1 MGTGLGAQV
10 GLGKDDDIQRLCEP
24 FVEQLRLVAGG
35 LDVSLHRSLFEVLPW
50 YVVVIHLAAIFAMG
64 PPPGIGA
71 DVREVQSGIASQLEI
86 DADSSVAPSIRAWW
100 LPKCPS
106 STK

>member
-24 FVEQLRLVAGG
+24 FVEQLRLVQAG
-35 LDVSLHRSLFEVLPW
+35 LDVLHRSLFEVLPW

-71 DVREVQSGIASQLEI
+71 DVREVQSGIASCSLEI
-86 DADSSVAPSIRAWW
+86 RCRFLCSAICRAWW